1 MRKIALMLALS
12 LTAAH
17 AEDSKL
23 TIAYVPAADFAPI
36 MVAKDRGYFT
46 NHGIDATLTV
56 IPLIS
61 NIPAGLISG
70 SLQIGATTGPIFL
83 QAAENGLDLVAV
95 AGVGSWTPDNQTAS
109 LIAGTGSGITT
120 PQDLVGKRVAVPGF
134 NSLMDLI
141 FRRWAISKGI
151 QLTSLTEVEA
161 SFPAMGDLLRTHQVG
176 AAMVIEPFR
185 DFALSSG
192 AGSRLADP
200 AREVSTTILASFYI
214 AERGWATAHPKDI
227 AGFRAALREGIETLT
242 TDPSARAIETK
253 YLKVTTKILPHYT
266 ADITLADLQFHEDLA
281 KQFGLVE
288 GKADLQKLILP

>member
-95 AGVGSWTPDNQTAS
+95 AGAGAWTPDSQTAS
-109 LIAGTGSGITT
+109 LIAGTGSGVTT

-141 FRRWAISKGI
+141 FRRWAISKGV

-161 SFPAMGDLLRTHQVG
+161 SFPNMGDLLRTHQIA

-192 AGSRLADP
+192 AGTRLADP
-200 AREVSTTILASFYI
+200 ALDVSPNILAAFYM
-214 AERGWATAHPKDI
+214 AEGGWARAHPKEI
-227 AGFRAALREGIETLT
+227 AGFRASVREGIETFT
-242 TDPSARAIETK
+242 KDPTARAIEAK
-253 YLKVTTKILPHYT
+253 YLKVNAKVLPHYT
-266 ADITLADLQFHEDLA
+266 ADITVADLQFHEDLA